1 MIIGYAVTATLA
13 LLLLVGHL
21 VVVRPRN
28 RWMLLLF
35 VSITIANLG
44 YLLLSVAERYQHLSF
59 AVAANTV
66 VYFGSVFLIPCLFM
80 TVRQLCGATRLGWLK
95 WCVIGTA
102 LLMFTVVATTPVSK
116 LYYQDV
122 MFDQNGLFDKIYGP
136 LHPAYKVYIIGYF
149 AAMVYTVLRSLRRHR
164 FPSQKQAVIITV
176 IVFGNVAFW
185 LVEQVIPGPFEYMSA
200 FYLFSEVMLLG
211 LHWLMQDVE
220 TPAVPT
226 VTASPMEILLARLPN
241 GVVLHPR
248 EQEILEMILTN
259 ERRKEIAAALSLSE
273 NTVKTYT
280 RNLYHKLG
288 VSSREELFALLP

>member
-21 VVVRPRN
+21 IEVRPRN

-80 TVRQLCGATRLGWLK
+80 TVRQLCGATRVGWLK

-102 LLMFTVVATTPVSK
+102 LLMFAVVATTPVSK
-116 LYYQDV
+116 LYYQEV

-149 AAMVYTVLRSLRRHR
+149 AAMVFTVLRSLRRHR
-164 FPSQKQAVIITV
+164 FPSQKQAVIITI

-211 LHWLMQDVE
+211 LHWLMQDTVKADAVTPVE
-220 TPAVPT
+220 AVLKHLPEG
-226 VTASPMEILLARLPN
+226 VT
-241 GVVLHPR
+241 LHPR
-248 EQEILEMILTN
+248 EREILALMLEN
-259 ERRKEIAAALSLSE
+259 ERRKEIAVKLNLSE

-280 RNLYHKLG
+280 RNLYRKLCI
-288 VSSREELFALLP
+288 SSREELYALLS